1 VANNANMVVGTSAM
15 GSDGLGL
22 AWFADEG
29 TTAPTNTTGALNAGF
44 KDAGGISE
52 EGLSLAMSETNK
64 KIKFYGSQLSQRTV
78 VTDQETTFKL
88 KMMEHNEVSLAV
100 YWRQALNSI
109 TPATTTGAFS
119 IAHGSF
125 VSRFYSFVA
134 DIADG
139 TSRIRAYCPRVE
151 VSNRDDLSVGNGN
164 EISYGVELTAYPVSG
179 VAIQWYYAIPS
190 LG

>member
-1 VANNANMVVGTSAM
+1 MANNANMVVGTSAM

-29 TTAPTNTTGALNAGF
+29 ATAPTDTTGALNAAY

-64 KIKFYGSQLSQRTV
+64 KIKFYGSQLSQRTI
-78 VTDQETTFKL
+78 VTDQETTFSL
-88 KMMEHNEVSLAV
+88 KFMEHNPVSLAI

-109 TPATTTGAFS
+109 TPAATTGAFT

-125 VSRFYSFVA
+125 VSRFYSAVF

-139 TSRIRAYCPRVE
+139 NNRIRAYCPRVE
-151 VSNRDDLSVGNGN
+151 VSNREDLSVGNGN

>member
-1 VANNANMVVGTSAM
+1 MANNANLVVGTSAM

-22 AWFADEG
+22 GWFADTG
-29 TTAPTNTTGALNAGF
+29 STAPTNTSGALAAAW

-64 KIKFYGSQLSQRTV
+64 KIKFYGSQLAQRTI

-88 KMMEHNEVSLAV
+88 KFMEHNPVSLAV
-100 YWRQALNSI
+100 YWRLALNAI
-109 TPATTTGAFS
+109 TPAATTGAFG

-151 VSNRDDLSVGNGN
+151 VSNRDDLTVGNGN